1 MFLIKSNGATY
12 VFYKYM
18 DIADIKLFWIRNKGT
33 PLIFIGKNALKL
45 DIIGKVGLYVVTI

>member
-1 MFLIKSNGATY
+1 MFLIKSYVATY

-18 DIADIKLFWIRNKGT
+18 DIADINLFWIRNKGT
-33 PLIFIGKNALKL
+33 PLIFIRKNAFKS

>member
-18 DIADIKLFWIRNKGT
+18 DIADINLFWIRNKGT
-33 PLIFIGKNALKL
+33 PLIFIEKKSLKS
-45 DIIGKVGLYVVTI
+45 DIIGKVGLYVVNI